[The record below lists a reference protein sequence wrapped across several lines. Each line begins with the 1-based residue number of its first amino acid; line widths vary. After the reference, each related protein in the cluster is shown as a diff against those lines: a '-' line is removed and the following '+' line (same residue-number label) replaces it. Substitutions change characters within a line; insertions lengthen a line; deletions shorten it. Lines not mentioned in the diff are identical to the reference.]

1 MGSHHCPTERERDE
15 GGRDRDGG
23 RKEKRERKGEKR
35 RIGEG
40 GRDALGESDI
50 IFTCYLSVFTTTYKT
65 SDHHCHANVVGLIL
79 REV

>member
-1 MGSHHCPTERERDE
+1 LPRRRDSSSRWVAITTRLKERDE

-40 GRDALGESDI
+40 GRDALAESDV
-50 IFTCYLSVFTTTYKT
+50 IFICSFVCFYYYLQ
-65 SDHHCHANVVGLIL
+65 NI
-79 REV
+79 